1 MAERVEHWF
10 NRRYSRGRRDVYLL
24 RTETGW
30 QVVGRL
36 GGSDGQQVTH
46 YFEREDDARQMLQ
59 RMLDT
64 TPAAFANWAKMTLPP
79 KKH

>member
-10 NRRYSRGRRDVYLL
+10 NRRYGGGRRDVYLL

-46 YFEREDDARQMLQ
+46 YFDRENDARECCSGCWTAHQP
-59 RMLDT
+59 RSPT
-64 TPAAFANWAKMTLPP
+64 G
-79 KKH
+79 HE